1 MKKTL
6 LICGTLLA
14 LTASMAQ
21 AGGINAAWQNC
32 FNEAGATNRTGAC
45 NTTLGSQGFIVGSYQ
60 LSADQNLKVGDEIVI
75 DLQVGDGSAPVP
87 PYWQFFNA
95 GSCRQNAMSASFA
108 FGTFPQT
115 SCFDPWS
122 GQAAGGVA
130 AYFPGYGG
138 VPGRGRVIIGAAVAN
153 PIPLPAGAELL
164 SFQLVFS
171 NAGTTTCTGCTSP
184 AAIVLNE
191 IKSVQQDGSFER
203 CSTPLQNQCAGWQG
217 GGTPTNC
224 GATPAV
230 NTSWGQVKSLYR

>member
-21 AGGINAAWQNC
+21 AGGINAAWLNC
-32 FNEAGATNRTGAC
+32 PADGGTQARTNTCASNLGSAGALMGTY
-45 NTTLGSQGFIVGSYQ
+45 TLTAGQS
-60 LSADQNLKVGDEIVI
+60 LKVGDEVVI
-75 DLQVGDGSAPVP
+75 DIQIGDGSAPVP

-95 GSCRQNAMSASFA
+95 GSCRQTALSANFVAPASA
-108 FGTFPQT
+108 LN
-115 SCFDPWS
+115 CVDPWS

-130 AYFPGYGG
+130 AYFTGYGG
-138 VPGRGRVIIGAAVAN
+138 VPGRARIIIGAAVAN
-153 PIPLPAGAELL
+153 PIDLPADLELF
-164 SFQLVFS
+164 SFNLALS
-171 NAGTTTCTGCTSP
+171 NAGTTTCAGCSQP

-203 CSTPLQNQCAGWQG
+203 CNNALQSQCGGWNG

>member
-21 AGGINAAWQNC
+21 AGGINAAWTACPSEGGTQV
-32 FNEAGATNRTGAC
+32 RTSTC
-45 NTTLGSQGFIVGSYQ
+45 TSNLGSAGSLVGTYSLTSGQ
-60 LSADQNLKVGDEIVI
+60 ALKVGDEVVI
-75 DLQVGDGSAPVP
+75 DIQIGDGSAPVP

-95 GSCRQNAMSASFA
+95 GSCRQTALSANFVYTGAQS
-108 FGTFPQT
+108 
-115 SCFDPWS
+115 SCFDAWS

-130 AYFPGYGG
+130 AYFTGYGG
-138 VPGRGRVIIGAAVAN
+138 VPGRARIIIGAAVAN
-153 PIPLPAGAELL
+153 PIDIPAGLELF
-164 SFQLVFS
+164 SFNLALS
-171 NAGTTTCTGCTSP
+171 NANTTTCAGCAQP

-191 IKSVQQDGSFER
+191 VKSVQQDGSFER
-203 CSTPLQNQCAGWQG
+203 CNTPLQSQCGGWNG